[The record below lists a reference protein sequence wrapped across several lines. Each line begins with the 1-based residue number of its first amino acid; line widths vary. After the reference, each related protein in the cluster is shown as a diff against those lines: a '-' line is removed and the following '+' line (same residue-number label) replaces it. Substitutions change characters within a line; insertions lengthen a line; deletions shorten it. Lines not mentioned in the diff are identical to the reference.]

1 MGMHADLL
9 EACTRLADALQGW
22 YGLVAGGCALVGF
35 GMAGCS
41 LLALRRHAEERRPL
55 GGPLAGIVLGSLLMS
70 FKAFLDAVSLTL
82 FQASAPSALAAG
94 HAGGGALEPLV
105 RLAVT
110 LVMLVGLYQCA
121 KGRVLLKR
129 AAFGGS
135 SFWQGTTHILGGVLC
150 INIETFMRAL
160 GGTLGGPMA
169 GLVETLLGKG

>member
-41 LLALRRHAEERRPL
+41 LLALRRHAEER
-55 GGPLAGIVLGSLLMS
+55 
-70 FKAFLDAVSLTL
+70 
-82 FQASAPSALAAG
+82 
-94 HAGGGALEPLV
+94 
-105 RLAVT
+105 
-110 LVMLVGLYQCA
+110 
-121 KGRVLLKR
+121 